1 MNLIELSNYNL
12 LPTNTG
18 NGLNNM
24 YFALSPGDIC
34 SIEADSSDDA
44 QLFLRAV
51 ATLARPETG
60 TYLYKDEKLVL
71 SNYRKLLPFKKKIG
85 YITPSSAL
93 LSNRTLRENLLLI
106 DNYYNN
112 SLSRKLNEK
121 TENLCDIF
129 RITNKLEMRPTNLNQ
144 LEKLRAITIREL
156 IKSPDFLIIERPEDY
171 IWHTSFDE
179 IDESLKN
186 LLIGDKPVI
195 LFSYDSD
202 FTTKFSNKKILITG
216 GLLTTISNT

>member
-12 LPTNTG
+12 QPANTG
-18 NGLNNM
+18 NGLINM
-24 YFALSPGDIC
+24 YFALSQGDTC

-51 ATLARPETG
+51 ATLVRPETG
-60 TYLYKDEKLVL
+60 TYLYKEEKLVL
-71 SNYRKLLPFKKKIG
+71 YNYRKLLPFKKKIG

-112 SLSRKLNEK
+112 SLSRKLNET
-121 TENLCDIF
+121 TEELCDMF
-129 RITNKLEMRPTNLNQ
+129 KITNKLEMRPTNLNQ

-179 IDESLKN
+179 IDERLKSL
-186 LLIGDKPVI
+186 LVGDKPVI
-195 LFSYDSD
+195 FYSYDND
-202 FTTKFSNKKILITG
+202 FTKKFSNKKILITG
-216 GLLTTISNT
+216 GHVTTVNNT